1 MVVIFRVKHML
12 FTINHFP
19 SGFYETLFDCISTER
34 NNLLFASHVSHCISL
49 CQSTACQRR
58 VLSRLSRWVFD
69 RTSITG
75 TCITGARAFVRCTRW
90 PAHFYVL
97 FFCAL
102 SIPFL
107 VSPSMDPFSN
117 DRCKCAMCL
126 WEENSAEL
134 RKPKSKISAVI
145 SIKFVQYWLLYIC
158 LIFSGF
164 ANV

>member
-1 MVVIFRVKHML
+1 MVVIFRVKAKL
-12 FTINHFP
+12 FIINHFP
-19 SGFYETLFDCISTER
+19 SEFYEILFDCISTER

-49 CQSTACQRR
+49 CQSTECQRR
-58 VLSRLSRWVFD
+58 VLSRLPRWVFD

-107 VSPSMDPFSN
+107 VSPSIDPFSN
-117 DRCKCAMCL
+117 DRC
-126 WEENSAEL
+126 NL
-134 RKPKSKISAVI
+134 RKRIEIWEFWLTEFST
-145 SIKFVQYWLLYIC
+145 YWHKRGCSEQLRNVVC
-158 LIFSGF
+158 LG
-164 ANV
+164 